1 MILWDDKTRQYK
13 MLNNVTISDGPV
25 FTHRGISLDTVRNYI
40 SVDKIKQVRDS
51 F

>member
-1 MILWDDKTRQYK
+1 MIVWDDKTRQYK
-13 MLNNVTISDGPV
+13 MLNNVNISDGPV